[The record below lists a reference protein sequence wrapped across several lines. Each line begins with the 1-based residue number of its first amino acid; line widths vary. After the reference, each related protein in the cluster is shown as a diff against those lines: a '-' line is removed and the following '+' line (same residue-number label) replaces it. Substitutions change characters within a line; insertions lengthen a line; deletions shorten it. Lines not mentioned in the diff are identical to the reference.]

1 MADIPTIEALRE
13 LSDDELRA
21 KIDELSKERFGLR
34 FKAGTE
40 VLSNPMDLRNTR
52 RAVARMKTLL
62 AERTK
67 ARKA

>member
-13 LSDDELRA
+13 LSDVELQA
-21 KIDELSKERFGLR
+21 KIDELEKERFGLR

-40 VLSNPMDLRNTR
+40 VLSNPMDLRHTR

-62 AERTK
+62 AERSK